1 VFGVLTPVATGLAA
15 LVFLLMVWVT
25 RFISLGSIAATVALP
40 PAAWLT
46 GAPAA
51 VVGSAAGTA
60 ALILFRHRGNIR
72 RLRAGTE
79 RRLGVRA

>member
-1 VFGVLTPVATGLAA
+1 MLPLQHLHLRQHVAKVFGV
-15 LVFLLMVWVT
+15 
-25 RFISLGSIAATVALP
+25 
-40 PAAWLT
+40 LT

-60 ALILFRHRGNIR
+60 ALILFRHRSNIQ